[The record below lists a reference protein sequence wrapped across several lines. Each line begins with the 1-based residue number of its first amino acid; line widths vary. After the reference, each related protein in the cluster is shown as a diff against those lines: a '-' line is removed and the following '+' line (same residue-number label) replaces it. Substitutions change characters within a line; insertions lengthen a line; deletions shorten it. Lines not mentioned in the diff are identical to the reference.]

1 MSIHARI
8 TALALVLLALCAS
21 HWRAYT
27 AGQQRQRDAQAAAQ
41 LQATQT
47 QAAAAIRQADQTIEA
62 QNDRTQTERRIAAD
76 RLRTAGHIDRLRI
89 DLDAARAAAQSA
101 DACPDNAGATDELLR
116 AMAADIEQLAQQ
128 GADTAQAADGHASD
142 AVMLKTIMDAAP

>member
-1 MSIHARI
+1 MSITARI
-8 TALALVLLALCAS
+8 AALALVLLALCAS

-62 QNDRTQTERRIAAD
+62 QHERTQTERRIAAD

-89 DLDAARAAAQSA
+89 DIDAARAAAQSA
-101 DACPDNAGATDELLR
+101 DTCTDDTGATDELLR
-116 AMAADIEQLAQQ
+116 AMAADIEQLAKQ
-128 GADTAQAADGHASD
+128 GADTAQAADGHAAD
-142 AVMLKTIMDAAP
+142 AVMLLKVLTAQP

>member
-41 LQATQT
+41 LQATQN
-47 QAAAAIRQADQTIEA
+47 QAAAAIRQADHTIEA
-62 QNDRTQTERRIAAD
+62 QYDRTQTERRIAAD
-76 RLRTAGHIDRLRI
+76 RLRTAGDIDRLRI
-89 DLDAARAAAQSA
+89 DLDTARAAAQSA
-101 DACPDNAGATDELLR
+101 DTCTDNATAADQLLR
-116 AMAADIEQLAQQ
+116 AMAADLEHLAKQ
-128 GADTAQAADGHASD
+128 GADTAQAADGHAAD
-142 AVMLKTIMDAAP
+142 AVMLLRVLGAGK

>member
-1 MSIHARI
+1 MSIQARI

-101 DACPDNAGATDELLR
+101 DTCTNDTGATDELLR
-116 AMAADIEQLAQQ
+116 AMAADIEHLAKQ
-128 GADTAQAADGHASD
+128 GADTAQAADGHAAD
-142 AVMLKTIMDAAP
+142 AVMLLRVLGVGE

>member
-1 MSIHARI
+1 MSIQARI

-89 DLDAARAAAQSA
+89 DLDAARATAQSA
-101 DACPDNAGATDELLR
+101 DTCTDNTGATDELLR
-116 AMAADIEQLAQQ
+116 AMAADIEHLAKQ
-128 GADTAQAADGHASD
+128 GADTAQAADGHAAD
-142 AVMLKTIMDAAP
+142 AVMLLRVLGVGE